1 MKSKLNFSLTQ
12 LEYVVAVHKLGH
24 FGKAAEACHVTQSTL
39 SMQIQKLEEEFGVT
53 LFDRSLKPCVL
64 TESGEKLI
72 EQIQTILFEAR
83 KIVDLIGSSQTDAT
97 QGSLSIGIIPT
108 VAPYLLPR
116 LLPILENNFPHLEL
130 QISEMQTHRIIEELE
145 RDGLDVGLLAT
156 PLGIS
161 KIHEQALYYEPF
173 YVLCGNNHELSQRKR
188 IRQSEL
194 KLKDIWLLAEGHCLR
209 NQILDV
215 CTIKQERGFRMK
227 YRFESGSL
235 ETLKQLVDSYGGYT
249 LLPSLATESIGPNS
263 QVIPFERPIPAREIG
278 LVYRR
283 QHHKTILIGSLARGI
298 ADCLPSDLR
307 KMRQKDLDVLPV
319 ER

>member
-12 LEYVVAVHKLGH
+12 LEYVLAVHRLGH

-39 SMQIQKLEEEFGVT
+39 SMQIQKLEEEFGVG
-53 LFDRSLKPCVL
+53 LFDRSLKPCLL

-72 EQIQTILFEAR
+72 EQIQTVLFEAR
-83 KIVDLIGSSQTDAT
+83 KIVDLIGSSQAGAT
-97 QGSLSIGIIPT
+97 KGSLSIGIIPT

-116 LLPILENNFPHLEL
+116 LLPTLEKNFPHLEL

-145 RDGLDVGLLAT
+145 RDSLDVGLLAT
-156 PLGIS
+156 PLEIS
-161 KIHEQALYYEPF
+161 KIHEQILYYEPF
-173 YVLCGNNHELSQRKR
+173 YVLCGNSHELSQRKR
-188 IRQSEL
+188 IRQAEL

-249 LLPSLATESIGPNS
+249 LLPFLATESIGQNS
-263 QVIPFERPIPAREIG
+263 RVIPFERPIPAREIG

-283 QHHKTILIGSLARGI
+283 QHYKTSLIGSLTKGI
-298 ADCLPSDLR
+298 SDCLPSDLR

-319 ER
+319 DQ

>member
-116 LLPILENNFPHLEL
+116 LLPILESNFPHLEL

-249 LLPSLATESIGPNS
+249 LLPYLATESIGPNS